1 MSNVISGKPAGAPA
15 SNQYGEF
22 TVKVCSP
29 KQASFIQSLLDTRRH
44 NLLITDATTVNKKH
58 ASRIIDELLKCPKLV
73 PDLISDKQLSYLNAL
88 QTSRQ
93 NASSHIVNALVRAGV
108 SAKSEFTREQA
119 GSLITALKLLPV
131 IAQPILVDEVGAYRH
146 GEQYYSV
153 RKSTQRHDALI
164 AYVFNASTGRWEYAK
179 GAIHALRPE
188 QRLTLSE
195 AKKFGVQTGQCV
207 HCGRTLTD
215 PISIMAGLGTVC
227 IKRYL

>member
-1 MSNVISGKPAGAPA
+1 MTTLTGKPAGAPA

-22 TVKVCSP
+22 AVHTCTP

-44 NLLITDATTVNKKH
+44 NLPITDATTINKKH

-73 PDLISDKQLSYLNAL
+73 PDLISDKQLSYIESLRR
-88 QTSRQ
+88 TRGS
-93 NASSHIVNALVRAGV
+93 ASNYHIVNALLN
-108 SAKSEFTREQA
+108 AKVTVTKELTREQA
-119 GSLITALKLLPV
+119 GSLITALQVLPV
-131 IAQPILVDEVGAYRH
+131 IAQPILVTEVGAYRH

-153 RKSTQRHDALI
+153 RKSQRNDSLI
-164 AYVFNASTGRWEYAK
+164 AYVFNASTGRWEYAN
-179 GAIHALRPE
+179 GSIHALRPE

-195 AKKFGVQTGQCV
+195 AKEFGVQTGQCV